1 MKSIAE
7 ELENREVPLCVV
19 CKENP
24 AREWCD
30 TCSTECN
37 KLKWLMSE
45 KNKIYRRIYQKALIK
60 LKYLHQDEFNKIK
73 EDLK

>member
-1 MKSIAE
+1 MKSLSK

-30 TCSTECN
+30 TCSTECR
-37 KLKWLMSE
+37 KLKWLS
-45 KNKIYRRIYQKALIK
+45 QKK
-60 LKYLHQDEFNKIK
+60 
-73 EDLK
+73 